1 MPTVVWVKNSE
12 KKINFV
18 SGLRSRYHSQ
28 ADRKERILPLRKILQ
43 NDEGHD
49 YWHCQYI
56 TFLYSTYFFW
66 IGFTCLAFIN
76 SFLKD

>member
-12 KKINFV
+12 RKINFV

-49 YWHCQYI
+49 Y
-56 TFLYSTYFFW
+56 
-66 IGFTCLAFIN
+66 
-76 SFLKD
+76 